1 MWFTR
6 TLYYWYYQ
14 VFMPKQNKTRDDWKD
29 LGQYF
34 TELAVISALMGLG
47 VSKLID
53 VFCEI
58 KEAKDKM
65 ASLKQQNQPE
75 TTESQTE

>member
-1 MWFTR
+1 MTA
-6 TLYYWYYQ
+6 
-14 VFMPKQNKTRDDWKD
+14 
-29 LGQYF
+29 YF
-34 TELAVISALMGLG
+34 AELAVVGALMGLG

-65 ASLKQQNQPE
+65 ASLKQQNNQSE
-75 TTESQTE
+75 ATESQAE

>member
-1 MWFTR
+1 MMFVK
-6 TLYYWYYQ
+6 TLYFWYYNE
-14 VFMPKQNKTRDDWKD
+14 FMPKKHKTSQDFKD
-29 LGQYF
+29 LTAYF
-34 TELAVISALMGLG
+34 VELAAIGALMGLG

-65 ASLKQQNQPE
+65 ASLKQQNQSE
-75 TTESQTE
+75 DTESQTE